1 MTWRGSIDTKDR
13 IFAALPYLLPLIS
26 ALAFSNPLISQ
37 FPFLRIIFIPLLPI
51 LAITNT
57 IPFASF
63 IIFLILYMAVVR
75 NERISHFIRFNTLQA
90 LLIDILLSLITIAF
104 QYLLAPALSSLPLI
118 LETLT
123 NVIFLGAL
131 AACGYSIVQSFLGRY
146 AEIPAFSEAVRAQV
160 R

>member
-26 ALAFSNPLISQ
+26 ALEFGVFLIRQ
-37 FPFLRIIFIPLLPI
+37 FPFFGIILIPLLPI
-51 LAITNT
+51 VKLMSA

-63 IIFLILYMAVVR
+63 IIFLALYMGVVR

-90 LLIDILLSLITIAF
+90 ILIDILLFLISLVFGFIAAP
-104 QYLLAPALSSLPLI
+104 LAGSLPLI
-118 LETLT
+118 VETLA

-131 AACGYSIVQSFLGRY
+131 AACGYSMVQSFLGRY

-160 R
+160 P